1 MKEDFFLIGYSNLY
15 KNNNHKKWWTS
26 WFIKKI
32 LTHKL
37 IFSMIILIGLCFCMN
52 FWLIYRFV
60 NILQVYY
67 GY

>member
-15 KNNNHKKWWTS
+15 KNNNHKKGWTS
-26 WFIKKI
+26 WVIKKI

-37 IFSMIILIGLCFCMN
+37 IFSMILLIGLCLCAN

-60 NILQVYY
+60 NLLQVYY